1 MPPPRVLSVATFA
14 TLVLALILHTP
25 GAVTAQEGEPFTT
38 VLQPGYNM
46 AGWIEPESGVAA
58 LFEAIPELEAVYAW
72 DAGEQRYRSS
82 WAQREGDLTT
92 LMPGVGLWLKIG
104 GDEPVTWTR
113 SGDPDPAAGLTSLRE
128 GWNLVAWAG
137 WPGAGLGEAVAGLGS
152 GLEAALT
159 WDAEGKRFRYY
170 LPEAGELAGPVP
182 ILSRGDALWLY
193 SSGEQYW
200 LQPSTPELQG
210 LRTVHVTVR
219 GPDGQP
225 FWEWDGH
232 PLETGAYYHDFET
245 GEDFYSPNVDLAER
259 GGALLLAD
267 GAYSLSVITGACH
280 LGWYTTDGSYSGP
293 VGQRDLVVAGQG
305 VSATIN
311 LGAWPDQLDIRC
323 ATGTSYRIAGRVVD
337 ESGAVRA
344 KYELLAHPESD
355 ITGYLFAR
363 TDDRGAYSFEAPDGY
378 AYTLTIYDNCRGYVG
393 LYQEDE
399 GIVGISGDVLTADDL
414 DYRERA
420 TRIVVAGADV
430 TGVEVVI
437 PSAFD
442 TADKCPPP

>member
-1 MPPPRVLSVATFA
+1 MSPPRVLSVATFA
-14 TLVLALILHTP
+14 TLVLALILHTS

-46 AGWIEPESGVAA
+46 AGWIEPESGVAE

-170 LPEAGELAGPVP
+170 VPEAEELTGPVP

-193 SSGEQYW
+193 SSGGQYW
-200 LQPSTPELQG
+200 LQPSTPDLQG

-267 GAYSLSVITGACH
+267 GAYGVSVTANCGGLLA
-280 LGWYTTDGSYSGP
+280 WYTEDGSFSGR
-293 VGQRDLVVAGQG
+293 VGQDDLVVAGEG

-311 LGAWPDQLDIRC
+311 LGGWPNELNIHC
-323 ATGTSYRIAGRVVD
+323 HTGARYQIAGTVVD
-337 ESGAVRA
+337 EAGAVRTD
-344 KYELLAHPESD
+344 YEIRAHPEEDVAGFLS
-355 ITGYLFAR
+355 TR
-363 TDDRGAYSFEAPDGY
+363 TDDSGAFTLGAPDGH
-378 AYTLTIYDNCRGYVG
+378 AYHLTVNDACGRYLGWYS
-393 LYQEDE
+393 EDE
-399 GIVGISGDVLTADDL
+399 GLVGIQLGEGLWGLMGDG
-414 DYRERA
+414 REW
-420 TRIVVAGADV
+420 TVISVDGADV
-430 TGVEVVI
+430 TGIEIVI
-437 PSAFD
+437 PSSVI
-442 TADKCPPP
+442 ADRC